1 MLMFPEGDHSRRRH
15 AHAQCVL
22 EARKQG
28 RLPSRSEYEKTQPRP
43 AESRTRL
50 RNLLRRSPKGK

>member
-22 EARKQG
+22 EARKRGKLLTRDEWQRGQPSAHSRGWRERFRRRGRG
-28 RLPSRSEYEKTQPRP
+28 RL
-43 AESRTRL
+43 
-50 RNLLRRSPKGK
+50 